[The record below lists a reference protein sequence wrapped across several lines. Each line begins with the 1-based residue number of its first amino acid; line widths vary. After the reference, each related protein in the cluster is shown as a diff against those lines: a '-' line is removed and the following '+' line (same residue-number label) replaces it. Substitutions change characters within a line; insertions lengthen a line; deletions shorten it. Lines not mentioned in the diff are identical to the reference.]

1 MVEMQ
6 ETANILRQATAKS
19 LVILDEVGRGTGTSD
34 GQAIAQAVAELLA
47 RDIKAKTLFTTH
59 YHELARLADT
69 LPGVANARL
78 EVREEKEEVTF
89 LYKVVP
95 GAAQKS
101 YGIYV
106 AKLAGLP
113 SEVIDRAKE
122 ILAEEPE
129 ERQLHREHSYETLGR
144 QETCSGN
151 DNEKAQSQAIID
163 RLVSVDLLHTTPLE
177 ALVLLAELKRLLGE
191 ERG

>member
-1 MVEMQ
+1 MPIRASHI
-6 ETANILRQATAKS
+6 TALAALPDFHRDPFDRIL
-19 LVILDEVGRGTGTSD
+19 
-34 GQAIAQAVAELLA
+34 IAQAVAELLA

-78 EVREEKEEVTF
+78 EVREEQEEVTF

-101 YGIYV
+101 YGVYV

-113 SEVIDRAKE
+113 PTVIERAKE
-122 ILAEEPE
+122 ILAGNSTTHLLHDVDGVPQSVRASDDEYEQD
-129 ERQLHREHSYETLGR
+129 ER
-144 QETCSGN
+144 
-151 DNEKAQSQAIID
+151 SQAVIE
-163 RLVSVDLLHTTPLE
+163 RLVNADLLHTTPME
-177 ALVLLAELKRLLGE
+177 ALVLLAELKKTLAG